1 MEVVNISVLTVSL
14 DSSAAVM
21 QDTFL
26 TLTILPAWV
35 GDLISWTLNVSIYCF
50 TL

>member
-21 QDTFL
+21 RDTFL
-26 TLTILPAWV
+26 TLTILPARV
-35 GDLISWTLNVSIYCF
+35 SDPISWALNVSMYYS